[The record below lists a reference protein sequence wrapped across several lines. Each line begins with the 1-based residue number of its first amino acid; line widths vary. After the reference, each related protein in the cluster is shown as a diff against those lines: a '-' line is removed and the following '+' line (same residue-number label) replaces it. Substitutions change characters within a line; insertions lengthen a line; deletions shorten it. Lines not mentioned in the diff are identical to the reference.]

1 MNRLNGKWRR
11 GSALVELAL
20 TLPVL
25 LVLVM
30 GIIEMASL
38 FQQFQV
44 VQYAAREGARLA
56 AVGESPEE
64 VTGAVT
70 NLLSLRSFAGTPTI
84 RVEEVILSSYVESR
98 VSVSVPLRTITPL
111 GQFVPAF
118 LGTFQPTAVAAFR
131 KEG

>member
-1 MNRLNGKWRR
+1 MTERR
-11 GSALVELAL
+11 QPGSALVELAL

-44 VQYAAREGARLA
+44 VQHAAREGARLA
-56 AVGESPEE
+56 ALGEPTE
-64 VTGAVT
+64 AVT
-70 NLLSLRSFAGTPTI
+70 AAVSNLLSLRSFAGTPTI
-84 RVEEVILSSYVESR
+84 HVEEVPLPSYVEAR

-111 GQFVPAF
+111 GRFVPSF
-118 LGTFQPTAVAAFR
+118 SGTFRPTAVAAFR

>member
-1 MNRLNGKWRR
+1 MNGEKHR
-11 GSALVELAL
+11 GAALVELAL

-44 VQYAAREGARLA
+44 VQHAAREGARLA

-64 VTGAVT
+64 VTAAVL

-84 RVEEVILSSYVESR
+84 RVEEVTLSSYVESK
-98 VSVSVPLRTITPL
+98 VSISVPLRTVTPL
-111 GQFVPAF
+111 GQFVPAL
-118 LGTFQPTAVAAFR
+118 LGTFRPTAVAAFR

>member
-1 MNRLNGKWRR
+1 MNGEKHR
-11 GSALVELAL
+11 GAALVELAL

-44 VQYAAREGARLA
+44 VQHAAREGARLA

-64 VTGAVT
+64 VTAAVL

-84 RVEEVILSSYVESR
+84 QVEEVTLSSYVESK
-98 VSVSVPLRTITPL
+98 VSVSVPLRTVTPL
-111 GQFVPAF
+111 GHFVPAL
-118 LGTFQPTAVAAFR
+118 LGTFRPTAVAAFR

>member
-1 MNRLNGKWRR
+1 MNGEKHR
-11 GSALVELAL
+11 GAALVELAL

-44 VQYAAREGARLA
+44 VQHAAREGARLA

-64 VTGAVT
+64 VTAAVL

-84 RVEEVILSSYVESR
+84 QVEEVTLSSYVESK
-98 VSVSVPLRTITPL
+98 VSVSVPLRTVTPL
-111 GQFVPAF
+111 GQFVPAL
-118 LGTFQPTAVAAFR
+118 LGTFRPTAVAAFR

>member
-1 MNRLNGKWRR
+1 MNGKRR
-11 GSALVELAL
+11 PGALLVELAL

-44 VQYAAREGARLA
+44 LQYAAREGARLA
-56 AVGESPEE
+56 AVGESPAE
-64 VTGAVT
+64 VNAVVA
-70 NLLSLRSFAGTPTI
+70 NLLSLRSFKEPPTI
-84 RVEEVILSSYVESR
+84 LVEEVTLPSYVESR
-98 VSVSVPLRTITPL
+98 VSVTATLKTITPL
-111 GQFVPAF
+111 GQFVPSF
-118 LGTFQPTAVAAFR
+118 LGTFRPSAVAAFR